1 MLYPARRI
9 MLYMAHHHVFN
20 RLLRLIAG
28 DILGFSLHRSKAV
41 GATDSRPSP
50 PGPALDEPDDLE
62 PCIYYFET
70 LLNVCRWCANDTW
83 VAMAT
88 ESIGNEDQVDTNFLV
103 QGKLRFWLK

>member
-1 MLYPARRI
+1 
-9 MLYMAHHHVFN
+9 MAHHYVPN

-28 DILGFSLHRSKAV
+28 DILGFSLLRSQAV
-41 GATDSRPSP
+41 DTTGSRSSP
-50 PGPALDEPDDLE
+50 PGPALDEQDDLG

-88 ESIGNEDQVDTNFLV
+88 ESIGNEDQVDTNLLV
-103 QGKLRFWLK
+103 QGKLCFWVR